1 MNTYYKSMDNLN
13 SAGLISY
20 KKGKH
25 NVSKAEITILK
36 ITNSIGSSVN
46 NSIDNSIVFSPVNS
60 VVNSVVNNNN
70 TTIQLND
77 NTIKQIKS
85 TDFDFIINSEQFK
98 DYLKSKD
105 LQIKNLPHPDKI
117 NLFELKEKK
126 KSEFKNKTW
135 AIIQNLNGSSEF
147 WTKDDFKEAVKFCD
161 YWSESKEKGKL
172 LKWEMQK
179 TFDLSLRM
187 KTWKNNSTKF
197 NPKEKEKSDI
207 EKIKERLHK
216 KYYGDE

>member
-1 MNTYYKSMDNLN
+1 LETQNNPKNPVGFLETQNNPKNPVGFLETQNNPKEPKKADSDRDSDKDKDND
-13 SAGLISY
+13 
-20 KKGKH
+20 K
-25 NVSKAEITILK
+25 
-36 ITNSIGSSVN
+36 
-46 NSIDNSIVFSPVNS
+46 DNDKENRESGTLTP
-60 VVNSVVNNNN
+60 
-70 TTIQLND
+70 T
-77 NTIKQIKS
+77 K
-85 TDFDFIINSEQFK
+85 
-98 DYLKSKD
+98 
-105 LQIKNLPHPDKI
+105 KI
-117 NLFELKEKK
+117 NLIELKEKK

-172 LKWEMQK
+172 LKWEMEK
-179 TFDLSLRM
+179 TFDLSLRI